1 MTFRKLAFMK
11 SIQQNSR
18 EPQEEEYL
26 KLLGLNIRKWRE
38 KKGYTQEEFAPI
50 VGITRSYITEVETG
64 KRNISF
70 LNFVKIVVALEVDET
85 LVKKLIQEIRNH
97 AEEN

>member
-1 MTFRKLAFMK
+1 MK
-11 SIQQNSR
+11 STKPASR
-18 EPQEEEYL
+18 EPQDKEHL

-50 VGITRSYITEVETG
+50 VGMTRSYITEVETG

-70 LNFVKIVVALEVDET
+70 LNFIKIVEALEVDD
-85 LVKKLIQEIRNH
+85 LSIKKLMQDIRNQT
-97 AEEN
+97 EEN